1 MRKSGTIPAV
11 EWEKAA
17 AKKAKLQ
24 GVEYLTGEAKRLFI
38 AWLWKKAKYKLN
50 LTERELGILKS
61 LDRIKKIKRVGSFRV
76 YQFCS
81 TLANKNRSFCL
92 VLDGYGGSMEIVKSK
107 EDLLNKYDAMQVKIK
122 LKKVV

>member
-24 GVEYLTGEAKRLFI
+24 GSEYLTGEAKRLFI

-61 LDRIKKIKRVGSFRV
+61 LDRIKKIKRVGSFRI
-76 YQFCS
+76 YKFISSLQ
-81 TLANKNRSFCL
+81 NKQRSFYL
-92 VLDGYGGSMEIVKSK
+92 VLNGYGGNIETVKNEEHLYKFK
-107 EDLLNKYDAMQVKIK
+107 EMQAKTK
-122 LKKVV
+122 QKKAV